1 MVDSDALVSGP
12 DAAEYL
18 TAHTPHRITGDMVRK
33 WAQRGFH
40 DEVRDSNGQVVLD
53 ERGKPKRARRK
64 LEAVDYLGERGA
76 ARYRWSD
83 LLDAER
89 ATRRNPKTPGR
100 GRTLVLI
107 A

>member
-12 DAAEYL
+12 DAAVYF
-18 TAHTPHRITGDMVRK
+18 TRRTPTRVSAATIRSWAH
-33 WAQRGFH
+33 RGYK
-40 DEVRDSNGQVVLD
+40 DLNGQ
-53 ERGKPKRARRK
+53 RRK
-64 LEAVDYLGERGA
+64 LEPVDYLGARKA

-89 ATRRNPKTPGR
+89 ATRRNPKSPGR
-100 GRTLVLI
+100 TRSKELVL

>member
-12 DAAEYL
+12 DAAAYL
-18 TAHTPHRITGDMVRK
+18 TAHTPQPVTGAMIRK
-33 WAQRGFH
+33 WAHRGFKNL
-40 DEVRDSNGQVVLD
+40 DGQ
-53 ERGKPKRARRK
+53 RRK
-64 LEAVDYLGERGA
+64 LEAVDYGGPRNS

-100 GRTLVLI
+100 GRTLQLT
-107 A
+107 AA

>member
-12 DAAEYL
+12 DAAVYF
-18 TAHTPHRITGDMVRK
+18 TARTPGRVTSAMIHKWTHRGYKDIDG
-33 WAQRGFH
+33 QR
-40 DEVRDSNGQVVLD
+40 
-53 ERGKPKRARRK
+53 RR
-64 LEAVDYLGERGA
+64 LEPVDYGGPRRA

-100 GRTLVLI
+100 GRAKELVH